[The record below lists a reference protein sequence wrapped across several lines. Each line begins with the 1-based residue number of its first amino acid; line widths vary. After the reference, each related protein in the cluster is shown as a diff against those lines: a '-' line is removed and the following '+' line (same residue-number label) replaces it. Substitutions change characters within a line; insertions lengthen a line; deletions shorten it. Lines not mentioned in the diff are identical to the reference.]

1 MSEIETRIKPRI
13 ANLPGPGP
21 GRPKGLPNKST
32 VAVKQALQMAFE
44 GVGGVPAL
52 TEWAR
57 ENQGEF
63 YKLYAK
69 LLPTEVKADVNVS
82 ITLEALIS
90 QSYRED
96 IRISSDISTDKG

>member
-1 MSEIETRIKPRI
+1 MTTVTDTVPVKSRPQP
-13 ANLPGPGP
+13 PGGS
-21 GRPKGLPNKST
+21 RKGIPNKST
-32 VAVKQALQMAFE
+32 VAVKEALQQAFQ
-44 GVGGVPAL
+44 GIGGVPAL

-63 YKLYAK
+63 YKLYSK
-69 LLPTEVKADVNVS
+69 LLPTEVRADVNVS
-82 ITLEALIS
+82 VTLEALIS